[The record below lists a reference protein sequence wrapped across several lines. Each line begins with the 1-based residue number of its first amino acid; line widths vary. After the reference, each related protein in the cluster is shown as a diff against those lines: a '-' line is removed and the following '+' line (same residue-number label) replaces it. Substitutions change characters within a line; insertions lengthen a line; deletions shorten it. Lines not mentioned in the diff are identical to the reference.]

1 MKRTLAWLL
10 TVIALC
16 IFSLSAIAE
25 QTMTIG
31 ISEMGAHPFFASI
44 TDGIKSVL
52 EPLGY
57 TFVVKASDYNV
68 TPQIADVE
76 DMVAQKVD
84 AIFFSPYDSVACRP
98 ALEAAAA
105 AGIPVFIVD
114 NPAYDKE
121 LVVCSVATDNYDA
134 GVQNALQ
141 CIKDLNGEGKIVVL
155 DGPQAESSLQRGLG
169 FTDTI
174 KEQAPGIEIVAQQD
188 YESDQ
193 AKAMSIM
200 ENILQAQPE
209 IDAVF
214 TTNENGAYGVVAALE
229 AAQRLEGTYI
239 YSVDGSNDAVAMIKE
254 GKITG
259 TAAQQTQVIGQTA
272 AEMFLRWLEG
282 DKETIEK
289 NIAVPVL
296 YVTKENAEGYSGF

>member
-84 AIFFSPYDSVACRP
+84 AIFFSPYDSVCLFFPPFILRNLSYLILELNRIEEVLKGRVHIP
-98 ALEAAAA
+98 EVCQVWHSSIQQVLLDAL
-105 AGIPVFIVD
+105 
-114 NPAYDKE
+114 
-121 LVVCSVATDNYDA
+121 
-134 GVQNALQ
+134 
-141 CIKDLNGEGKIVVL
+141 
-155 DGPQAESSLQRGLG
+155 
-169 FTDTI
+169 
-174 KEQAPGIEIVAQQD
+174 
-188 YESDQ
+188 SD
-193 AKAMSIM
+193 
-200 ENILQAQPE
+200 
-209 IDAVF
+209 
-214 TTNENGAYGVVAALE
+214 
-229 AAQRLEGTYI
+229 
-239 YSVDGSNDAVAMIKE
+239 
-254 GKITG
+254 
-259 TAAQQTQVIGQTA
+259 
-272 AEMFLRWLEG
+272 
-282 DKETIEK
+282 
-289 NIAVPVL
+289 
-296 YVTKENAEGYSGF
+296 